1 MARALPRWP
10 VSVGAFRAKATSA
23 EQLVMVAGGALAGYV
38 SVAWPDHGQ
47 QPAHQARARHVGNL
61 VTVLIEDTR
70 YQILHGEKELA
81 IKPRRDTTPINR
93 LYGRAPRADAP
104 WPRTV
109 RPAVGDQR

>member
-1 MARALPRWP
+1 MAGERR
-10 VSVGAFRAKATSA
+10 AFRAKATSA